1 MARKRKTE
9 ATNTAPSPKRTTRA
23 TSRADKGTSRGSVE
37 NDETTEA
44 DGKKHAEQ
52 VSLRAKKLCCM
63 NPFFMRNLYLC
74 HSSSVLVR
82 KNIFQL
88 SILLESF

>member
-37 NDETTEA
+37 NDEMTEA

-52 VSLRAKKLCCM
+52 VSLRAKKTML
-63 NPFFMRNLYLC
+63 
-74 HSSSVLVR
+74 H
-82 KNIFQL
+82 
-88 SILLESF
+88 ESFFLCVICIYATLAVF

>member
-1 MARKRKTE
+1 MARKRKTK

-44 DGKKHAEQ
+44 NRKKLAEQ
-52 VSLRAKKLCCM
+52 VSLRAKNLCCM

>member
-1 MARKRKTE
+1 MAWKRKTE

-23 TSRADKGTSRGSVE
+23 TSRANKDTSRGSVE

-44 DGKKHAEQ
+44 DRKKHAEQ

-74 HSSSVLVR
+74 HSSSVLIR

-88 SILLESF
+88 SIVLESF

>member
-1 MARKRKTE
+1 MHFFYSMAQKRNIE

-52 VSLRAKKLCCM
+52 VSLRAKKTML
-63 NPFFMRNLYLC
+63 
-74 HSSSVLVR
+74 H
-82 KNIFQL
+82 
-88 SILLESF
+88 ESFFLCVICIYATLAVV

>member
-1 MARKRKTE
+1 MARKRKAE

-37 NDETTEA
+37 NDETTKA
-44 DGKKHAEQ
+44 DGKKHAEL

-63 NPFFMRNLYLC
+63 NHFLC
-74 HSSSVLVR
+74 VICIYATLAV
-82 KNIFQL
+82 F
-88 SILLESF
+88 